1 MATDFITVNIVVGDR
16 NYRLKIEPK
25 DEEKL
30 RKSLKIINEKIVEFK
45 TNFAGKD
52 MQDFVAMTLVWLAMQ
67 EPADASSNDLWQKAD
82 VAEQLQ
88 KINSLFSKLI
98 AASDE

>member
-1 MATDFITVNIVVGDR
+1 METDFITVNVVVGDR

-45 TNFAGKD
+45 THFAGKD

-67 EPADASSNDLWQKAD
+67 EPSDVSSNDLWQTAD

-88 KINSLFSKLI
+88 KINYLFNKLI
-98 AASDE
+98 AANE